1 MNIKK
6 ILLLSTMYACLLPV
20 FGQQRAYSLDE
31 CIEAALKNNAR
42 IKNAENELKMA
53 REDKKE
59 AFTKYFPNISAAG
72 TGFLASEPL
81 VQMQM
86 SPEAGMSMLKDGW
99 AVVFRRYFLFL
110 PADSLSTVISWQRLR
125 SK

>member
-42 IKNAENELKMA
+42 IKKC
-53 REDKKE
+53 RERIK
-59 AFTKYFPNISAAG
+59 NG
-72 TGFLASEPL
+72 TG
-81 VQMQM
+81 
-86 SPEAGMSMLKDGW
+86 
-99 AVVFRRYFLFL
+99 R
-110 PADSLSTVISWQRLR
+110 
-125 SK
+125 